1 MSLTAPCQTG
11 LLLCLFAVISLAGC
25 AGTTSPRHNGEV
37 NLPAEPAPT
46 AAPLAAKPAAE
57 ARGGMVS
64 SAHPLA
70 TAAGVKVLAAGGNAF
85 DAAVAVASTLNV
97 VEPMNSG
104 IGGYGTT
111 LVYHAE
117 KGEVFFLNSSG
128 RLPRAT
134 HGDAYRAPT
143 PNYLE
148 NRTGAK
154 AVSTPGNARAW
165 ELMHRRWGSRPWDS
179 LFEPAITAA
188 EGGFE
193 LSAAGAEMIA
203 LSFEEF
209 PPAGKAIY
217 GRDGKSLPAGARL
230 VQADLGATLRRL
242 AAEGADAVHRGSIA
256 KTIGEVM
263 AANGGFLTTADLE
276 ANEAELWPAIELDYR
291 GVRVLTSAPPATSY
305 SSLYRLGLLEKL
317 DLGKW
322 AHNSPEH
329 LHRFAEVS
337 KLGFAVRIAHAGDP
351 DVAPPDLAGLLSEA
365 RLSRDVAGLDL
376 EKARP
381 YVAPGSSA
389 GQNTTHF
396 VVADR
401 WGNVVSATQTLGN
414 LFGSRILVPG
424 TGIWLNNSLAY
435 ATFEPAGNPMDAHP
449 GRHKLSGD
457 CPTFL
462 FRGDRLWVA
471 VGTPG
476 GHTIDQTIPQV
487 VSNLLDFGM
496 SLEAAVAAPRI
507 AFAAPDELLVENRLP
522 AATQEALRQRGHL
535 VEPMR
540 RIGNVHALEIEYG
553 ADGKPRLYRGVA
565 DPRVDGAAR
574 GID

>member
-1 MSLTAPCQTG
+1 MSLTAPCQSG
-11 LLLCLFAVISLAGC
+11 LLLCLFAVITLAGC
-25 AGTTSPRHNGEV
+25 AGAPPPRHTGEV
-37 NLPAEPAPT
+37 NLPAGPSPAPKT
-46 AAPLAAKPAAE
+46 LAAKSAVE

-64 SAHPLA
+64 AAHPLA
-70 TAAGVKVLAAGGNAF
+70 VAAGVRVLEAGGNAF

-117 KGEVFFLNSSG
+117 SGEVHFLNSSG

-143 PNYLE
+143 PDYLE
-148 NRTGAK
+148 NRRGAK

-165 ELMHRRWGSRPWDS
+165 ELMHQRWGSRPWAS
-179 LFEPAITAA
+179 LFEPAIAAA

-193 LSAAGAEMIA
+193 LSPALAEMIE
-203 LSFEEF
+203 LSYEEF

-217 GRDGKSLPAGARL
+217 GRDGKSLPPGATL
-230 VQADLGATLRRL
+230 VQAELGATLRRL
-242 AAEGADAVHRGSIA
+242 AAEGADAIHRGSIA

-263 AANGGFLTTADLE
+263 AANGGFLSTADLE

-291 GVRVLTSAPPATSY
+291 GVRVLTSGPPATSY
-305 SSLYRLGLLEKL
+305 SSLYRLGVLEKL
-317 DLGKW
+317 DLGKLP
-322 AHNSPEH
+322 HNGPEH

-337 KLGFAVRIAHAGDP
+337 KLGFAVRIANAGDP
-351 DVAPPDLAGLLSEA
+351 DVAPPTLGELLSEERLA
-365 RLSRDVAGLDL
+365 RDAAGLDL
-376 EKARP
+376 EKARA
-381 YVAPGSSA
+381 YVAPGSA
-389 GQNTTHF
+389 PMQHTTHF

-487 VSNLLDFGM
+487 VSNLIDFGM

-507 AFAAPDELLVENRLP
+507 AFIAPDELLVEERLP

-553 ADGKPRLYRGVA
+553 EDGKPRLYRGVA
-565 DPRVDGAAR
+565 DPRVDGTAR